1 MSEITV
7 TLAGN
12 PNVGKST
19 VFNALT
25 GMRQHTGNWPGKTV
39 ECAKGSFSCFGTQ
52 YTLVDLPGT
61 YSLLSH
67 SPEEEIA
74 RDFICFEKP
83 DCVVVVCDATCLE
96 RNLNLVLQIL
106 EITDRVIVCV
116 NLMDEA
122 EKFGIVPDLEKLSQI
137 LGVTVIGTSARSKK
151 GLEALK
157 KAIYYAVQLSG
168 GASSGES
175 APPVVYT
182 DEIEKNI
189 ELIKPYTE
197 AVYGNTVNGRWIAL
211 RLLSRDYELIEG
223 LNKKLRNK
231 YFVGAQ
237 SDAPQMLAAALKVAQ
252 PPEDAS
258 EIIVQS
264 IFRRAS
270 AAASQ
275 AYGRTP
281 SHDSAEAASACGGGT
296 EHGTDG
302 GNAQESAPC
311 SKLRKRNRRLDK
323 IFTGKLT
330 GIPIMLLLL
339 CLVLWITIE
348 GANYPS
354 AWLSE
359 ILLGFE
365 NTISSGL
372 KAIGCTEWLRSFL
385 CEGVYRVVAWVIS
398 VMLPPMAI
406 FFPLFTILED
416 LGYLPRVA
424 FNLDKYY
431 KRSGACGKQSLTHCM
446 GFGCNAVGVTG
457 CRIIDS
463 PRERLIAI
471 LTNCFA
477 PCNGRFPMIITILS
491 VFFAI
496 FSSKH
501 VNSILSAAIVSI
513 VIVAGVF
520 ASLIASKF
528 LSKTFLKG
536 EPSSFAMELPPYRTP
551 QVGKVIV
558 RSFLDRTFFVLG
570 RAITAAA
577 PAGAIIWVLTNVRAG
592 TENMSLFEIFA
603 DVLDPLGQLMGLD
616 GVILMAFIL
625 GFPANEI
632 VLPLIIMGY
641 TASGSLAATGSI
653 ESVRELLL
661 SNGWNYVTAIC
672 VIIFALMHWPCATTC
687 MTVKKE
693 TGSLKWMLI
702 GILLPTVCGIACCIT
717 VNGIVSL
724 IGALI

>member
-1 MSEITV
+1 MNDFVIA
-7 TLAGN
+7 LAGN

-39 ECAKGSFSCFGTQ
+39 ECAKGKFDCFGKNC
-52 YTLVDLPGT
+52 TLIDLPGT

-67 SPEEEIA
+67 SQEEEIA

-83 DCVVVVCDATCLE
+83 DCVIVVCDATCME

-106 EITDRVIVCV
+106 ELTGKVIVCV

-122 EKFGIVPDLEKLSQI
+122 EKFGVVPDLDKLSLM
-137 LGVTVIGTSARSKK
+137 LGVPVVGTCARSNK
-151 GLEALK
+151 GIDSIKRKICEMSAEAKRKLAEEPK
-157 KAIYYAVQLSG
+157 
-168 GASSGES
+168 
-175 APPVVYT
+175 PPVVYP

-189 ELIKPYTE
+189 EFIKPYAE
-197 AVYGNTVNGRWIAL
+197 AVYGNSVNGRWLAL

-223 LNKKLRNK
+223 LNKRLRGSE
-231 YFVGAQ
+231 VISGAV
-237 SDAPQMLAAALKVAQ
+237 SSLGNADGEHSGAAAPQDAAASEMLAAALRCAQ

-270 AAASQ
+270 AAAS
-275 AYGRTP
+275 YIY
-281 SHDSAEAASACGGGT
+281 SEDSDAVK
-296 EHGTDG
+296 D
-302 GNAQESAPC
+302 
-311 SKLRKRNRRLDK
+311 SKMKRRNRRFDK
-323 IFTGKLT
+323 VFTGKVT

-339 CLVLWITIE
+339 CLILWITIE

-365 NTISSGL
+365 SKIYSGL
-372 KAIGCTEWLRSFL
+372 KYVGCAEWFCSFL
-385 CEGVYRVVAWVIS
+385 CEGVYRVVAWVVS

-416 LGYLPRVA
+416 FGYLPRVA

-431 KRSGACGKQSLTHCM
+431 KKSGACGKQSLTHCM

-477 PCNGRFPMIITILS
+477 PCNGRFPMIITVIS

-496 FSSKH
+496 FSSPH
-501 VNSILSAAIVSI
+501 ASSILSAAIVSV
-513 VIVAGVF
+513 VIVVGVF
-520 ASLIASKF
+520 SSLAVSKM
-528 LSKTFLKG
+528 LSRTLLKG
-536 EPSSFAMELPPYRTP
+536 EASSFAMEMPPYRTP

-577 PAGAIIWVLTNVRAG
+577 PAGAIIWILTNVRAG
-592 TENMSLFEIFA
+592 AENQSLFEICA
-603 DVLDPLGQLMGLD
+603 GALEPLGQLMGLD
-616 GVILMAFIL
+616 GIILMAFIL

-641 TASGSLAATGSI
+641 TASGSLTETGSI
-653 ESVRELLL
+653 EAVRELLV
-661 SNGWNYVTAIC
+661 SNGWTHVTAIC

-687 MTVKKE
+687 MTIKKE
-693 TGSLKWMLI
+693 TASFKWTLTA
-702 GILLPTVCGIACCIT
+702 ILLPTLCGIACCIA
-717 VNGIVSL
+717 VNGIATLARVL
-724 IGALI
+724 F